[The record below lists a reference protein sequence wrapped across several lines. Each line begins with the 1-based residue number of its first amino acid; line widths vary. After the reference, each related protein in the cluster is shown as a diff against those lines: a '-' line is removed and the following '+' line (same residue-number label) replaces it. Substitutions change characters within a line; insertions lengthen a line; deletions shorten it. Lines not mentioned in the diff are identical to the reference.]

1 MNLII
6 ATTPSGGI
14 GYNNKL
20 PWKSLEGDLK
30 RFKDIT
36 TNKIVIMGSNTWK
49 SLNEKPLPNRTN
61 IVVSS
66 KPHESNESTIFVQSI
81 PQLLKIIKSFN
92 QTDVFVIGGS
102 SLINQLKDY
111 IKVIYLTTSNH
122 EYPYDTSIDLTHINL
137 NYFPIF
143 SSQNK
148 DHSFQILIKKTVFN
162 LNT

>member
-49 SLNEKPLPNRTN
+49 SLKQNPLPNRTN
-61 IVVSS
+61 IILTTS
-66 KPHESNESTIFVQSI
+66 KEYQSTDTTIFVNSI
-81 PQLLKIIKSFN
+81 ESLLEHLKNYNS
-92 QTDVFVIGGS
+92 TDIFVIGGA
-102 SLINQLKDY
+102 SLINQLLHQ
-111 IKVIYLTTSNH
+111 IKVIYLTTSND
-122 EYPYDTSIDLTHINL
+122 EYDYDTKINLTHIQL
-137 NYFPIF
+137 NYFSIF
-143 SSQNK
+143 TN
-148 DHSFQILIKKTVFN
+148 DHSDHTFQILLNKTI
-162 LNT
+162 L